1 MSLEVAS
8 LRKEYAREV
17 LDEKSVDKSPFSQFR
32 SWFDE
37 AIKAEVNEPN
47 AMVLGTSDKQ
57 GMLTQRT
64 VLLKAFDEKGFVF
77 FTNYKSRKA
86 GQIGENPRV
95 SILFPWYILERQV
108 SITGIAEKVP
118 TSVSLKYFASRPFA
132 SQLGAWVSQQS
143 QVITT
148 RSILEMKLQEMKE
161 KFKQGKVPLPD
172 FWGGYRIVPDSI
184 EFWQGRPSR
193 LHDRI
198 LYTRKGEG
206 WTIERL
212 SP

>member
-1 MSLEVAS
+1 MPLEVVS
-8 LRKEYAREV
+8 LRKEYARES
-17 LDEKSVDKSPFSQFR
+17 LDEKSVDKSPFNQFR
-32 SWFDE
+32 IWFDE

-47 AMVLGTSDKQ
+47 AMVLGTSDNQ
-57 GMLTQRT
+57 GMITQRT
-64 VLLKAFDEKGFVF
+64 VLLKAFDEKGFIF

-86 GQIGENPRV
+86 GQINENPKV

-108 SITGIAEKVP
+108 AITGIAEKVS

-198 LYTRKGEG
+198 LYTRKDED

>member
-1 MSLEVAS
+1 MSVEVAS
-8 LRKEYAREV
+8 LRKEYARES
-17 LDEKSVDKSPFSQFR
+17 LDESSVDKSPFNQFR
-32 SWFDE
+32 TWFDE

-47 AMVLGTSDKQ
+47 AMVLATSDKL
-57 GMLTQRT
+57 GSITQRT

-77 FTNYKSRKA
+77 FTNYHSRKA
-86 GQIGENPRV
+86 GQISENPRV

-108 SITGIAEKVP
+108 SITGTAEKVS

-172 FWGGYRIVPDSI
+172 FWGGYRIIPDSI

>member
-8 LRKEYAREV
+8 LRKEYARET
-17 LDEKSVDKSPFSQFR
+17 LDEKSVDKSPFNQFR
-32 SWFDE
+32 IWFDE
-37 AIKAEVNEPN
+37 AVKAEVNEPN
-47 AMVLGTSDKQ
+47 AMVLGTSDRQ

-86 GQIGENPRV
+86 NQISENPRV
-95 SILFPWYILERQV
+95 SVLFPWYVLERQV
-108 SITGIAEKVP
+108 AITGTAKKVSA
-118 TSVSLKYFASRPFA
+118 SVSLKYFASRPFA

-172 FWGGYRIVPDSI
+172 FWGGYQIIPDSI

-198 LYTRKGEG
+198 LYTRKGED
-206 WTIERL
+206 WTIDRL

>member
-8 LRKEYAREV
+8 LRKEYARES
-17 LDEKSVDKSPFSQFR
+17 LDEKLVDKSPFNQFR

-47 AMVLGTSDKQ
+47 AMVLATSDKQ
-57 GMLTQRT
+57 GMITQRT

-77 FTNYKSRKA
+77 FTNYNSRKA
-86 GQIGENPRV
+86 QQIHQNPKV

-108 SITGIAEKVP
+108 AITGIAEKVP
-118 TSVSLKYFASRPFA
+118 AGVSLKYFASRPFA
-132 SQLGAWVSQQS
+132 SQLGAWVSHQS

-172 FWGGYRIVPDSI
+172 FWGGYRIIPDSI

-198 LYTRKGEG
+198 LYTRKEED

>member
-8 LRKEYAREV
+8 LRKEYARES
-17 LDEKSVDKSPFSQFR
+17 LDEKSVDKSPFNQFR
-32 SWFDE
+32 IWFDE

-47 AMVLGTSDKQ
+47 AMVLGTSDNQ
-57 GMLTQRT
+57 GMITQRT
-64 VLLKAFDEKGFVF
+64 VLLKAFDEKGFIF

-86 GQIGENPRV
+86 GQINENPKV

-108 SITGIAEKVP
+108 AITGIAEKVS

-198 LYTRKGEG
+198 LYTRKDED

>member
-8 LRKEYAREV
+8 LRKEYARAS
-17 LDEKSVDKSPFSQFR
+17 LDESTVDKSPFNQFR
-32 SWFDE
+32 TWFDE

-47 AMVLGTSDKQ
+47 AMVLGTSDNQ
-57 GMLTQRT
+57 GMVTQRT

-77 FTNYKSRKA
+77 FTNYHSRKA
-86 GQIGENPRV
+86 GQISKNPRV
-95 SILFPWYILERQV
+95 SILFPWYVLERQV
-108 SITGIAEKVP
+108 AITGIAEKVP
-118 TSVSLKYFASRPFA
+118 TSVSLKYFASRPFS

-148 RSILEMKLQEMKE
+148 RSLLEMKLQEMKE

-198 LYTRKGEG
+198 LYTLKEKY